1 MQSRYLANKGD
12 SMLLEPLL
20 PPNSLPSTPSL
31 PVGPD
36 SSALHCSK
44 RLQHPCHHI
53 KAPGG

>member
-44 RLQHPCHHI
+44 RLQPPCHHI
-53 KAPGG
+53 GAPGG